1 MTISEIFAL
10 FQPTNGVSIDSRNVP
25 NGALFFAI
33 KGERFDGN
41 QFVEQAL
48 ANGAAFA
55 ILDDPTMVINESCI
69 LVDDTLLALQ
79 QLARMYRDSFSIPVI
94 GLTGSNGKTT
104 NKELLTAVL
113 AQKFKVHATAGNLNN
128 HLGVPLTLL
137 AMPKDTEIAVIEMGA
152 NHQQEIA
159 DLCAICAPT
168 HGFLTNIGKAH
179 LEGFGGIEGVQK
191 GKGELFDFLK
201 NNQGTTFINSD
212 LLRISNMAEERQLAN
227 VITYNKQ
234 TCPLQLLEHNPLI
247 RFQLEN
253 TVYTSPIGGSYNFDN
268 MLTAFTI
275 GTYFGVSKVQAA
287 QALAA
292 YQPKN
297 HRSQII
303 ERGTNSILMDA
314 YNANPSS
321 MQAAISHFLQIETPK
336 KKALI
341 LGDMFEL
348 GEDSPKEH
356 AEIGRQLKGANVEWI
371 VLYGENMQHA
381 LPYLPKAYYFTD
393 KFSLHNWLIDKN
405 LDNHFILVKGSRGV
419 GLESILTVLPTSER

>member
-1 MTISEIFAL
+1 MTISHIYEL
-10 FQPTNGVSIDSRNVP
+10 FQPTKGVSIDSRNIP
-25 NGALFFAI
+25 AGALFFAI
-33 KGERFDGN
+33 KGDRFDGN

-48 ANGAAFA
+48 ANGAAYA
-55 ILDDPTMVINESCI
+55 ILDDPAQVINDSCI
-69 LVDDTLLALQ
+69 LVEDSLLALQ
-79 QLARMYRDSFSIPVI
+79 QLARMYRDSFTIPVI

-113 AQKFKVHATAGNLNN
+113 AQKFKVHATVGNLNN
-128 HLGVPLTLL
+128 HLGVPLTVL
-137 AMPKDTEIAVIEMGA
+137 AMSQDTEIAVIEMGA
-152 NHQQEIA
+152 NHQKEIA
-159 DLCAICAPT
+159 ELCAICAPT
-168 HGFLTNIGKAH
+168 HGFITNIGKAH

-201 NNQGTTFINSD
+201 SNQGIAFINSD
-212 LLRISNMAEERQLAN
+212 LSTISSMAEERHLAEVN
-227 VITYNKQ
+227 TYSKQ
-234 TCPLQLLEHNPLI
+234 TCPLQLLAHNPFI
-247 RFQLEN
+247 HFQLNE
-253 TVYTSPIGGSYNFDN
+253 TVYTSPIGGLYNFDN

-275 GTYFGVSKVQAA
+275 GTYFGVSPEKAA
-287 QALAA
+287 QALAD

-348 GEDSPKEH
+348 GEDSAKEH
-356 AEIGRQLKGANVEWI
+356 AEIGRLLQDAKADWI

-381 LPYLPKAYYFTD
+381 LPFLPKAYYFTD

-405 LDNHFILVKGSRGV
+405 LDHYFILVKGSRGV
-419 GLESILTVLPTSER
+419 GLESVLHVLPHGER